1 MFTINL
7 PGHMFRETRC
17 ESEYDW
23 PEQPVGAYVVARCG
37 KSGTRDVDKVF
48 GSVVEFFEN
57 RKKSV

>member
-7 PGHMFRETRC
+7 PGHMFQEIRC
-17 ESEYDW
+17 ESECDW
-23 PEQPVGAYVVARCG
+23 PEQPVGAYVVARGG
-37 KSGTRDVDKVF
+37 KSGIRDVDKVF